1 MFLKSKKD
9 NKFEAVLEA
18 DFYHDCRGPEL
29 QNVVWGLKGS
39 SLLGFE
45 YFNPD
50 DEYTKINLKHL
61 SLTGV
66 EAYSM
71 SSDELH
77 GDIKAISG
85 SKAAIFEVKNSSWVA
100 SLNQAHV
107 SGCKHFQIMF
117 YDEIFDVICTEIK
130 FGAGEL
136 ENALNNAVSSLDKKE
151 MLSGHFKPIDKLID
165 KPTWTDLGDNSNKG
179 KNVMFKYSLTE
190 RSKQI
195 VLGISMISM
204 VAGVVVMMLALN
216 DNANEFM
223 GAVGAGLLLPTV
235 MGFFII
241 LFSDDTDDE
250 FKN

>member
-9 NKFEAVLEA
+9 NKLEAVLEA
-18 DFYHDCRGPEL
+18 DFYHDGRGPEL

-61 SLTGV
+61 SLAGV

-71 SSDELH
+71 SSEELH

-100 SLNQAHV
+100 SLNQTHV

-136 ENALNNAVSSLDKKE
+136 ENALNNAVNSLDKKE
-151 MLSGHFKPIDKLID
+151 MLSGHFKPIDTTVKLGHLLS
-165 KPTWTDLGDNSNKG
+165 TG
-179 KNVMFKYSLTE
+179 K
-190 RSKQI
+190 I
-195 VLGISMISM
+195 
-204 VAGVVVMMLALN
+204 
-216 DNANEFM
+216 
-223 GAVGAGLLLPTV
+223 
-235 MGFFII
+235 
-241 LFSDDTDDE
+241 
-250 FKN
+250 